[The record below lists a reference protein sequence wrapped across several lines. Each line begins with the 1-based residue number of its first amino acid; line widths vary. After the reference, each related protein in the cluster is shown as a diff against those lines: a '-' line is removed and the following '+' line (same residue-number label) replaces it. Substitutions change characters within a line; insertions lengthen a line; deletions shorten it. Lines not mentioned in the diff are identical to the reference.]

1 MLGSCKRFLLVCAQ
15 FMTESK
21 LCLLARTISDGL
33 GERLGDAPR
42 GTMPRRVCAV
52 CSAKFACPASFR
64 GQAPTCRGC
73 RPATHAP
80 AHAGMEPPGA
90 HPATCRRGRATAL
103 RAVQPGTATRAYCF
117 GWVCS
122 SCATARQTSWISSC
136 GTTTER
142 ADGTRRAL
150 TRQFT
155 ACNMGPPETSSRLGP
170 RMGASI
176 SSAHKQER
184 KLCA

>member
-33 GERLGDAPR
+33 GERLGERRAARHSRAACALCAVRNSPAPR
-42 GTMPRRVCAV
+42 AFGGRPRRAGAV
-52 CSAKFACPASFR
+52 D
-64 GQAPTCRGC
+64 
-73 RPATHAP
+73 
-80 AHAGMEPPGA
+80 PPRTPPRTPGWS
-90 HPATCRRGRATAL
+90 RRERATAL

-122 SCATARQTSWISSC
+122 SCATARRTSWISSC

-150 TRQFT
+150 TLQFT
-155 ACNMGPPETSSRLGP
+155 ACNMGPPETSPRLGP

-176 SSAHKQER
+176 SSAHKQ
-184 KLCA
+184 